1 MTKHPAKRTR
11 TESAEPR
18 GGKPIPSQD
27 RGSRWTCFATCA
39 SGLEPLLHAEL
50 RGLRAA
56 KVERQVGGVRFDASA
71 REMWRANLELRTA
84 TRVLVRLGRFGAR
97 DADELYRG
105 AIELPFEEWWREG
118 TGLWISARVKESELD
133 HTRFVEQRV
142 KDAVCDRLRERTGA
156 RPDVDRDQP
165 GLRLDVHIYRDRVTI
180 SIDSTGEPLH
190 KRGWR
195 VHQGRAPLAETLA
208 AGCVLHSGWDQRSPL
223 VDPFCGSGTLLI
235 EAGLIAL
242 GIAPS
247 SFGREFA
254 LERWKTAKPAEFTK
268 LRREVEGARRT
279 TGKLRLVGYDHHPE
293 RVAQARE
300 NVSAAGLEGVISI
313 EQRSFAD
320 LKLKSGWNAWIVS
333 NTPYGQRVGDRE
345 EALAIH
351 RELGRRLRE
360 EWAGSHLALLVGSE
374 ELARALELPIQRI
387 TLPNG
392 GLDTELVLFGPA

>member
-1 MTKHPAKRTR
+1 M
-11 TESAEPR
+11 
-18 GGKPIPSQD
+18 
-27 RGSRWTCFATCA
+27 
-39 SGLEPLLHAEL
+39 
-50 RGLRAA
+50 
-56 KVERQVGGVRFDASA
+56 
-71 REMWRANLELRTA
+71 
-84 TRVLVRLGRFGAR
+84 
-97 DADELYRG
+97 
-105 AIELPFEEWWREG
+105 
-118 TGLWISARVKESELD
+118 
-133 HTRFVEQRV
+133 
-142 KDAVCDRLRERTGA
+142 
-156 RPDVDRDQP
+156 
-165 GLRLDVHIYRDRVTI
+165 
-180 SIDSTGEPLH
+180 
-190 KRGWR
+190 
-195 VHQGRAPLAETLA
+195 
-208 AGCVLHSGWDQRSPL
+208 
-223 VDPFCGSGTLLI
+223 
-235 EAGLIAL
+235 
-242 GIAPS
+242 
-247 SFGREFA
+247 
-254 LERWKTAKPAEFTK
+254 
-268 LRREVEGARRT
+268 VEGARRT